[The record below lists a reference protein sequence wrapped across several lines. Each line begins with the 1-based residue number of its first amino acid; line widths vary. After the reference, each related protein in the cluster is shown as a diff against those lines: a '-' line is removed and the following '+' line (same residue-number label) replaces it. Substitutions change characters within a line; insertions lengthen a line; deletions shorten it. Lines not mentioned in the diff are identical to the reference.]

1 MPENNEIKTLD
12 SIKIEEDYS
21 VTVTHKENLLSFF
34 RNGANLD
41 GLYNVVESKARALV
55 ADVTTKEGVS
65 QIKSTARQIAS
76 IKKRVDD
83 IGKDV
88 VAELKDLPKKID
100 ANRKKWRED
109 MEALQ
114 EEIRKPVTEIEN
126 RQAEIEEIRATHGK
140 LALSGSEEIKAAIET
155 IDKIELTG
163 DKWKESLDAAAAAVK
178 AEKGALEVMLNAA
191 LKKEAEARELE
202 ELRKKQEEAERIIRE
217 QKIREEA
224 ERKAREEAE
233 ARAAAE
239 RARLEREKLEA
250 ERKAREEAE
259 ARAAAEK
266 ARLEREKADAERKAA
281 EAEKAAKDALEREAE
296 ARRNQST
303 ASVDNGAQATAPVKR
318 PSRWTDEQKKVNS
331 AILARFAEIIRASLP
346 KHIAGHS
353 DQGYELAAN
362 EAAKEIIKAIAC
374 GKIENINVRY

>member
-1 MPENNEIKTLD
+1 MPETATEDKKIQTVP
-12 SIKIEEDYS
+12 SIKVEEDYS
-21 VTVTHKENLLSFF
+21 VTVVNKASLLNFF
-34 RNGANLD
+34 KDGANLD
-41 GLYNVVESKARALV
+41 GLYNVVQAKARALV
-55 ADVTTKEGVS
+55 ADVTTADGVS
-65 QIKSTARQIAS
+65 KIKSTARQIAS

-88 VAELKDLPKKID
+88 VAELKDLPKQID

-140 LALSGSEEIKAAIET
+140 LVLSGSEEIKAAIESL
-155 IDKIELTG
+155 DKIELTG
-163 DKWKESLDAAAAAVK
+163 DKWKESLEDATAAVT

-224 ERKAREEAE
+224 ERKARA
-233 ARAAAE
+233 
-239 RARLEREKLEA
+239 
-250 ERKAREEAE
+250 EAE

-266 ARLEREKADAERKAA
+266 ARLERENAEAERKAA
-281 EAEKAAKDALEREAE
+281 EAERAAKEALEREAE
-296 ARRNQST
+296 ARKTQAT
-303 ASVDNGAQATAPVKR
+303 ASVDFPVFQGAAATAEQAPSAPVKK
-318 PSRWTDEQKKVNS
+318 PSKWTDEQKKVNS

>member
-1 MPENNEIKTLD
+1 MEQKEIATTEP
-12 SIKIEEDYS
+12 IKIEEDYS

-34 RNGANLD
+34 KNGVNLD
-41 GLYNVVESKARALV
+41 GLYNVVQAKARALV

-83 IGKDV
+83 LGKDI
-88 VAELKDLPKKID
+88 VAELKDLPKQID

-140 LALSGSEEIKAAIET
+140 LALSGSEEIKSAIES
-155 IDKIELTG
+155 IDKIELTV
-163 DKWKESLDAAAAAVK
+163 DKWKESLEDATAAVT

-202 ELRKKQEEAERIIRE
+202 ELRKNQEEAERIIRE

-224 ERKAREEAE
+224 ERKARA
-233 ARAAAE
+233 
-239 RARLEREKLEA
+239 
-250 ERKAREEAE
+250 EAE

-266 ARLEREKADAERKAA
+266 ARLEREKAEAERKAA
-281 EAEKAAKDALEREAE
+281 EAEKAAKEALEREAE
-296 ARRNQST
+296 ARRNQAT
-303 ASVDNGAQATAPVKR
+303 ASVDFPVFQGAASMVNNGAQNATPVKR
-318 PSRWTDEQKKVNS
+318 TSRWTDEQKKVNS

-353 DQGYELAAN
+353 DHGYELAAN

-374 GKIENINVRY
+374 GKIENIKVEY

>member
-1 MPENNEIKTLD
+1 MPETEDKKIQTVP
-12 SIKIEEDYS
+12 SIKVEEDYS
-21 VTVTHKENLLSFF
+21 VTIVNKASLLNFF
-34 RNGANLD
+34 KDGSNLD
-41 GLYNVVESKARALV
+41 GLYNVVETKARALV
-55 ADVTTKEGVS
+55 ADVTTADGVS
-65 QIKSTARQIAS
+65 KIKSTARQIAS

-88 VAELKDLPKKID
+88 VADLKDLPKQID

-126 RQAEIEEIRATHGK
+126 RQKEIEEIRATHGK
-140 LALSGSEEIKAAIET
+140 LALSCSEEIKAAIET

-239 RARLEREKLEA
+239 
-250 ERKAREEAE
+250 
-259 ARAAAEK
+259 K
-266 ARLEREKADAERKAA
+266 ARLEREKAEAERKAA
-281 EAEKAAKDALEREAE
+281 EAEKAANEALEREAE
-296 ARRNQST
+296 ARRNQAT

-353 DQGYELAAN
+353 DQGYDLAAN

-374 GKIENINVRY
+374 GKIDNIKVEY

>member
-1 MPENNEIKTLD
+1 MPETETEDKKIQTVP
-12 SIKIEEDYS
+12 SIKVEEDYS
-21 VTVTHKENLLSFF
+21 VTVVNKASLLNFF
-34 RNGANLD
+34 KDGANLD
-41 GLYNVVESKARALV
+41 GLYNVVETKARALV
-55 ADVTTKEGVS
+55 ADVTTADGVS
-65 QIKSTARQIAS
+65 KIKSTARQIAS

-83 IGKDV
+83 IGKDI
-88 VAELKDLPKKID
+88 VAELKDLPKQID

-114 EEIRKPVTEIEN
+114 DEIRRPVTEIEN
-126 RQAEIEEIRATHGK
+126 RQKEIEEIKATHGK
-140 LALSGSEEIKAAIET
+140 LVLSGSEEIKEAIVNL
-155 IDKIELTG
+155 DKIELTG
-163 DKWKESLDAAAAAVK
+163 DKWKESLEDATAAVT

-191 LKKEAEARELE
+191 IKKEAEARELE

-239 RARLEREKLEA
+239 
-250 ERKAREEAE
+250 
-259 ARAAAEK
+259 K
-266 ARLEREKADAERKAA
+266 ARLEREKAEAERKAA
-281 EAEKAAKDALEREAE
+281 EAEKARMEAEKREAE
-296 ARRNQST
+296 ARNNQT
-303 ASVDNGAQATAPVKR
+303 VSVDFPVFQGAAATAEQAPSAPVKK
-318 PSRWTDEQKKVNS
+318 PSKWTDEQKKVNS

-353 DQGYELAAN
+353 DQGYELAAT

-374 GKIENINVRY
+374 GKIENIKVEY

>member
-1 MPENNEIKTLD
+1 MPETEDKKIQAVP
-12 SIKIEEDYS
+12 SIKVEEDYS
-21 VTVTHKENLLSFF
+21 VTVVNKASLLSFF
-34 RNGANLD
+34 KEGANLD
-41 GLYNVVESKARALV
+41 GLYNVVQAKARALV
-55 ADVTTKEGVS
+55 ADVTTADGVS
-65 QIKSTARQIAS
+65 KIKSTARQIAS

-88 VAELKDLPKKID
+88 VAELKDLPKQID

-155 IDKIELTG
+155 LDKIELTG
-163 DKWKESLDAAAAAVK
+163 DKWKESLEDATAAVT

-239 RARLEREKLEA
+239 
-250 ERKAREEAE
+250 
-259 ARAAAEK
+259 K

-281 EAEKAAKDALEREAE
+281 EAEKAAKEALEREAE
-296 ARRNQST
+296 ARRNQAT

>member
-1 MPENNEIKTLD
+1 MPETEDKKIQTVP
-12 SIKIEEDYS
+12 SIQVEEDYS
-21 VTVTHKENLLSFF
+21 VTVVNKASLLNFF
-34 RNGANLD
+34 KDVSNLD
-41 GLYNVVESKARALV
+41 GLYNVVQAKARALV
-55 ADVTTKEGVS
+55 ADVTTADGVS
-65 QIKSTARQIAS
+65 KIKSTARQIAS

-88 VAELKDLPKKID
+88 VAELKDLPKQID

-140 LALSGSEEIKAAIET
+140 LVLSGSEEIKAAIESLE
-155 IDKIELTG
+155 KIELTG
-163 DKWKESLDAAAAAVK
+163 DKWKESLEDATAAVT

-224 ERKAREEAE
+224 ERKARA
-233 ARAAAE
+233 
-239 RARLEREKLEA
+239 
-250 ERKAREEAE
+250 EAE

-266 ARLEREKADAERKAA
+266 ARLEREKAEAERKAA
-281 EAEKAAKDALEREAE
+281 EAERAAKEALEREAE
-296 ARRNQST
+296 ARRNQA
-303 ASVDNGAQATAPVKR
+303 ASVDFPVFQGAAATAERAPSAPVKK
-318 PSRWTDEQKKVNS
+318 PSKWTDEQKKVNS

>member
-1 MPENNEIKTLD
+1 MSENNELKIVE

-41 GLYNVVESKARALV
+41 SLYNVVKSKARALV

-83 IGKDV
+83 LGKDI
-88 VAELKDLPKKID
+88 VAELKDLPKQID

-114 EEIRKPVTEIEN
+114 DEIRKPVTEIEN

-163 DKWKESLDAAAAAVK
+163 DKWKESLDAAASAVK

-239 RARLEREKLEA
+239 
-250 ERKAREEAE
+250 
-259 ARAAAEK
+259 K
-266 ARLEREKADAERKAA
+266 ARLEREKQEAERKAA
-281 EAEKAAKDALEREAE
+281 EAEKAAREALEREAE

>member
-1 MPENNEIKTLD
+1 MEQKEIATTEP
-12 SIKIEEDYS
+12 IKIEEDYS

-34 RNGANLD
+34 KNGANLD
-41 GLYNVVESKARALV
+41 GLYNIVETKARALV

-83 IGKDV
+83 LGKDV
-88 VAELKDLPKKID
+88 VAELKDLPKQID

-114 EEIRKPVTEIEN
+114 DEIRRPVTEIEN
-126 RQAEIEEIRATHGK
+126 RQKEIEEIRATHGK
-140 LALSGSEEIKAAIET
+140 LALSGSEEIKAALET
-155 IDKIELTG
+155 LDKIELTG
-163 DKWKESLDAAAAAVK
+163 DKWKESLEDAAAAVT

-239 RARLEREKLEA
+239 
-250 ERKAREEAE
+250 
-259 ARAAAEK
+259 K
-266 ARLEREKADAERKAA
+266 ARLEREKAEAERKAA
-281 EAEKAAKDALEREAE
+281 EAENAAMEALEREAD
-296 ARRNQST
+296 ARKNQAT

-362 EAAKEIIKAIAC
+362 EAAKDLIKAIAC

>member
-1 MPENNEIKTLD
+1 MTENNELKTLD
-12 SIKIEEDYS
+12 PIKIEEDYS

-34 RNGANLD
+34 KDGANLD

-55 ADVTTKEGVS
+55 ADVNTKEGIS

-83 IGKDV
+83 LGKDI
-88 VAELKDLPKKID
+88 VAELKDLPKQID

-114 EEIRKPVTEIEN
+114 DEIRKPVTEIEN

-155 IDKIELTG
+155 LDKIELTG

-239 RARLEREKLEA
+239 
-250 ERKAREEAE
+250 
-259 ARAAAEK
+259 K
-266 ARLEREKADAERKAA
+266 ARLEREKQEAERKAA
-281 EAEKAAKDALEREAE
+281 EAEKAAREALEREAE
-296 ARRNQST
+296 ARRNQLT

>member
-1 MPENNEIKTLD
+1 MPENNELKTLD

-34 RNGANLD
+34 KDGANLD

-83 IGKDV
+83 LGKDI
-88 VAELKDLPKKID
+88 VAELKNLPKQID

-114 EEIRKPVTEIEN
+114 DEIRKPVTEIEN

-140 LALSGSEEIKAAIET
+140 LALAGSEEIKSAIEL
-155 IDKIELTG
+155 IDNIELTG

-239 RARLEREKLEA
+239 RARLEREKQE
-250 ERKAREEAE
+250 
-259 ARAAAEK
+259 
-266 ARLEREKADAERKAA
+266 AERKAA
-281 EAEKAAKDALEREAE
+281 EAEKAAREALEREAE

-303 ASVDNGAQATAPVKR
+303 ASVDNGAQTATPVKR

>member
-1 MPENNEIKTLD
+1 MSENNELKTLE
-12 SIKIEEDYS
+12 SIRIEEDYS

-55 ADVTTKEGVS
+55 ADVTTKEGVA

-88 VAELKDLPKKID
+88 VAELKDLPKQID

-114 EEIRKPVTEIEN
+114 DEIRKPVTEIEN
-126 RQAEIEEIRATHGK
+126 RQTEIEEIRATHGK
-140 LALSGSEEIKAAIET
+140 LVLSGSEEIKAAIEAL
-155 IDKIELTG
+155 DKIELTG
-163 DKWKESLDAAAAAVK
+163 DKWKESLEDATAAVI
-178 AEKGALEVMLNAA
+178 AEKNALEVMLKAA

-224 ERKAREEAE
+224 ERKARA
-233 ARAAAE
+233 
-239 RARLEREKLEA
+239 
-250 ERKAREEAE
+250 EAE

-266 ARLEREKADAERKAA
+266 ARLEREKAEAERKAA
-281 EAEKAAKDALEREAE
+281 EAERAAREALEREAE
-296 ARRNQST
+296 ARRNQAT
-303 ASVDNGAQATAPVKR
+303 ASVEFPVFQGAAAAVNNGAQTTAPVKR
-318 PSRWTDEQKKVNS
+318 PSKWTDEQKKVNS

>member
-1 MPENNEIKTLD
+1 MSENNELKTIE

-41 GLYNVVESKARALV
+41 GLYNVVETKARALV

-88 VAELKDLPKKID
+88 VAELKDLPKQID

-140 LALSGSEEIKAAIET
+140 LVLSGSEEIKAAIESL
-155 IDKIELTG
+155 DKIELTC
-163 DKWKESLDAAAAAVK
+163 DKWKESLEDATAAVTS
-178 AEKGALEVMLNAA
+178 EKGALEVMLNAA

-202 ELRKKQEEAERIIRE
+202 ELRKKKEEAERIIRE

-224 ERKAREEAE
+224 ERKARA
-233 ARAAAE
+233 
-239 RARLEREKLEA
+239 
-250 ERKAREEAE
+250 EAE

-266 ARLEREKADAERKAA
+266 ARLEREKAEAERKAA
-281 EAEKAAKDALEREAE
+281 EAEKARKEAEEREAE
-296 ARRNQST
+296 ARRNQAT
-303 ASVDNGAQATAPVKR
+303 ASVDFPVFQGAAATAEQASSAPVKK
-318 PSRWTDEQKKVNS
+318 PSKWTDAQKKVNS
-331 AILARFAEIIRASLP
+331 ELLARFAEIIRASLP

-374 GKIENINVRY
+374 GKIENIKVEY

>member
-1 MPENNEIKTLD
+1 MPETATEDKKIQTVP
-12 SIKIEEDYS
+12 SIKVEEDYS
-21 VTVTHKENLLSFF
+21 VTVVNKASLLSFF
-34 RNGANLD
+34 KDGANLD
-41 GLYNVVESKARALV
+41 GLYNVVQAKARALV
-55 ADVTTKEGVS
+55 ADVTTADGVS
-65 QIKSTARQIAS
+65 KIKSTARQIAS

-88 VAELKDLPKKID
+88 VAELKDLPKQID

-114 EEIRKPVTEIEN
+114 DEIRKPVTEIEN
-126 RQAEIEEIRATHGK
+126 RQAEIEEIKATHGK
-140 LALSGSEEIKAAIET
+140 LVLSGSEEIKAAIET
-155 IDKIELTG
+155 LDKIELTG
-163 DKWKESLDAAAAAVK
+163 DKWKESLEDATAAVTS
-178 AEKGALEVMLNAA
+178 EKNALEVMLNAA

-233 ARAAAE
+233 SRAAAE
-239 RARLEREKLEA
+239 RARLEREKA
-250 ERKAREEAE
+250 E
-259 ARAAAEK
+259 
-266 ARLEREKADAERKAA
+266 AERKAA
-281 EAEKAAKDALEREAE
+281 EAEKAAKEALERESE
-296 ARRNQST
+296 ARRNQAT

-353 DQGYELAAN
+353 DHGYELAAN

>member
-1 MPENNEIKTLD
+1 MPETEDKKIQTVP
-12 SIKIEEDYS
+12 SIKVEEDYS
-21 VTVTHKENLLSFF
+21 VTVVNKASLLSFF
-34 RNGANLD
+34 KDGANLD
-41 GLYNVVESKARALV
+41 GLYNVVQAKARALV
-55 ADVTTKEGVS
+55 ADVTTADGVS
-65 QIKSTARQIAS
+65 KIKSTARQIAS

-88 VAELKDLPKKID
+88 VAELKDLPKQID

-114 EEIRKPVTEIEN
+114 DEIRKPVTEIEN
-126 RQAEIEEIRATHGK
+126 RQAEIDR
-140 LALSGSEEIKAAIET
+140 IKAVHQQLIDADSATIKQNIE
-155 IDKIELTG
+155 
-163 DKWKESLDAAAAAVK
+163 AVK
-178 AEKGALEVMLNAA
+178 AIALTAEKWNESLEKATKAVNGEINALETMLKAA
-191 LKKEAEARELE
+191 EKREAEARELE

-224 ERKAREEAE
+224 ERKAREES
-233 ARAAAE
+233 
-239 RARLEREKLEA
+239 
-250 ERKAREEAE
+250 E

-266 ARLEREKADAERKAA
+266 ARLEREKDEAERKAA
-281 EAEKAAKDALEREAE
+281 EAEKAAKEALEREAE
-296 ARRNQST
+296 ARRNQAT
-303 ASVDNGAQATAPVKR
+303 ASVDFPVFQGAAATVNNGAQTATPVKR

-374 GKIENINVRY
+374 GKIENIKVEY

>member
-1 MPENNEIKTLD
+1 MSENKELKTIEP
-12 SIKIEEDYS
+12 IKIEEDYS

-41 GLYNVVESKARALV
+41 GLYNVVETKARALV

-83 IGKDV
+83 IGKDI
-88 VAELKDLPKKID
+88 VAELKDLPKQID

-114 EEIRKPVTEIEN
+114 DEIRKPVTEIEN
-126 RQAEIEEIRATHGK
+126 RQKEIEEIKATHGK
-140 LALSGSEEIKAAIET
+140 MALSGSEEIKAAIESL
-155 IDKIELTG
+155 DKIELTG
-163 DKWKESLDAAAAAVK
+163 DKWKESLEDATAAVT

-202 ELRKKQEEAERIIRE
+202 ELRRKQEEAERIIRE

-239 RARLEREKLEA
+239 KT
-250 ERKAREEAE
+250 
-259 ARAAAEK
+259 
-266 ARLEREKADAERKAA
+266 RLEREKAEAERKAA
-281 EAEKAAKDALEREAE
+281 EAEKAAKEAMEREAE
-296 ARRNQST
+296 ARRNQAT
-303 ASVDNGAQATAPVKR
+303 ASVDFPVFQGAAATVNNGAQTATPGKR

>member
-1 MPENNEIKTLD
+1 MTENNELKTLD
-12 SIKIEEDYS
+12 PIKIEEDYS

-41 GLYNVVESKARALV
+41 SLYNVVDSKARALV

-83 IGKDV
+83 LGKDI
-88 VAELKDLPKKID
+88 VAELKDLPKQID

-114 EEIRKPVTEIEN
+114 DEIRKPVTEIEN
-126 RQAEIEEIRATHGK
+126 RQKEIEEIRATHGK

-239 RARLEREKLEA
+239 
-250 ERKAREEAE
+250 
-259 ARAAAEK
+259 K
-266 ARLEREKADAERKAA
+266 ARLEREKQEAERKAA
-281 EAEKAAKDALEREAE
+281 EAEKAAREALEREAE

-303 ASVDNGAQATAPVKR
+303 ASVDKGAQATSPVKR

>member
-1 MPENNEIKTLD
+1 MPETATEDKKIQNVP
-12 SIKIEEDYS
+12 SIKVEEDYS
-21 VTVTHKENLLSFF
+21 VTVVNKASLLNFF
-34 RNGANLD
+34 KDGSNLD
-41 GLYNVVESKARALV
+41 GLYNVVQAKARALV
-55 ADVTTKEGVS
+55 ADVTTADGVS
-65 QIKSTARQIAS
+65 KIKSTARQIAS

-88 VAELKDLPKKID
+88 VAELKDLPKQID

-140 LALSGSEEIKAAIET
+140 LVLSGSEEIKAAIES

-163 DKWKESLDAAAAAVK
+163 DKWKESLEDATAAVT

-250 ERKAREEAE
+250 ERKA
-259 ARAAAEK
+259 
-266 ARLEREKADAERKAA
+266 A
-281 EAEKAAKDALEREAE
+281 EAEKAAKEAMEREAE
-296 ARRNQST
+296 ARKAQAT
-303 ASVDNGAQATAPVKR
+303 ASVDFPVFQGAAAAVNNGAQTTAPVKK
-318 PSRWTDEQKKVNS
+318 PSKWTDEQKKVNS

>member
-1 MPENNEIKTLD
+1 MSENNELKTLD

-34 RNGANLD
+34 KEGANLD
-41 GLYNVVESKARALV
+41 GLYNVVETKARALV
-55 ADVTTKEGVS
+55 ADVNTKEGIS

-83 IGKDV
+83 LGKDV
-88 VAELKDLPKKID
+88 VAELKDLPKQID

-114 EEIRKPVTEIEN
+114 DEIRKPVTEIEN
-126 RQAEIEEIRATHGK
+126 RQKEIEEIRATHGK
-140 LALSGSEEIKAAIET
+140 LALSGSDEIKAAIET
-155 IDKIELTG
+155 LDKIELTG
-163 DKWKESLDAAAAAVK
+163 DKWKESLEDATAAVT
-178 AEKGALEVMLNAA
+178 AEKCALEVMLNAA

-202 ELRKKQEEAERIIRE
+202 ELRKKQEEADRIIRE

-239 RARLEREKLEA
+239 
-250 ERKAREEAE
+250 
-259 ARAAAEK
+259 K
-266 ARLEREKADAERKAA
+266 ARLEREKAEAERKAA
-281 EAEKAAKDALEREAE
+281 EAEKAAKEAMEREAE
-296 ARRNQST
+296 ARRNQTT
-303 ASVDNGAQATAPVKR
+303 ASVDFPVFQGAAAAVNNGAQTATPVKR

-374 GKIENINVRY
+374 GKIENIKVEY

>member
-1 MPENNEIKTLD
+1 MSENNELKIVE

-41 GLYNVVESKARALV
+41 GLYNVVETKARALV

-88 VAELKDLPKKID
+88 VAELKDLPKQID

-114 EEIRKPVTEIEN
+114 EEIRRPVTEIEE
-126 RQAEIEEIRATHGK
+126 REAEIERIKQVHQRLIDADSATIRQNIE
-140 LALSGSEEIKAAIET
+140 SVKA
-155 IDKIELTG
+155 IELTAEN
-163 DKWKESLDAAAAAVK
+163 WKESLEKATKAVEGEINALETMLK
-178 AEKGALEVMLNAA
+178 SAEKREDDARRLKELEA
-191 LKKEAEARELE
+191 KQAEAD
-202 ELRKKQEEAERIIRE
+202 RIIRE
-217 QKIREEA
+217 QKIKEEA
-224 ERKAREEAE
+224 ERRAREQAE
-233 ARAAAE
+233 AQAAAE
-239 RARLEREKLEA
+239 RERHRQEMERAERERQE
-250 ERKAREEAE
+250 
-259 ARAAAEK
+259 
-266 ARLEREKADAERKAA
+266 AERKAA
-281 EAEKAAKDALEREAE
+281 EADKARREAEEREAE
-296 ARRNQST
+296 ARKNQAP
-303 ASVDNGAQATAPVKR
+303 ASVDFPVFQGAAATAEQAPSAPVKR

>member
-1 MPENNEIKTLD
+1 MEQKEIATTEP
-12 SIKIEEDYS
+12 IKIEEDYS

-34 RNGANLD
+34 KDGANLD
-41 GLYNVVESKARALV
+41 GLYNVVETKARALV

-83 IGKDV
+83 LGKDI
-88 VAELKDLPKKID
+88 VAELKDLPKQID

-114 EEIRKPVTEIEN
+114 DEIRKPVTEIEN

-140 LALSGSEEIKAAIET
+140 LVLSGSEEIKAAIEA
-155 IDKIELTG
+155 IEKIELTG
-163 DKWKESLDAAAAAVK
+163 DKWKESLEDATAAVT

-202 ELRKKQEEAERIIRE
+202 ELRKKKEEADRIIRE
-217 QKIREEA
+217 QKIKEEA
-224 ERKAREEAE
+224 ERKAREQAE
-233 ARAAAE
+233 AQAAKERERHRQEMERAE
-239 RARLEREKLEA
+239 RERQE
-250 ERKAREEAE
+250 
-259 ARAAAEK
+259 
-266 ARLEREKADAERKAA
+266 AERKAA
-281 EAEKAAKDALEREAE
+281 EAEKARREAEEREAE
-296 ARRNQST
+296 ARKNQAP
-303 ASVDNGAQATAPVKR
+303 ASVDFPVFQGAATAEQAPSAPVKK
-318 PSRWTDEQKKVNS
+318 PSKWTDAQKKVNS

>member
-1 MPENNEIKTLD
+1 MPETEDKKIQTVP
-12 SIKIEEDYS
+12 SIKVEEDYS
-21 VTVTHKENLLSFF
+21 VTVVNKASLLSFF
-34 RNGANLD
+34 KEGANLD
-41 GLYNVVESKARALV
+41 AIYNVVQAKARALV
-55 ADVTTKEGVS
+55 ADVTTADGVS
-65 QIKSTARQIAS
+65 KIKSTARQIAS

-88 VAELKDLPKKID
+88 VAELKDLPKQID

-114 EEIRKPVTEIEN
+114 EEIRRPVTEIEN

-140 LALSGSEEIKAAIET
+140 LALSGSEEIKAAIEML
-155 IDKIELTG
+155 DKIELTG
-163 DKWKESLDAAAAAVK
+163 DKWKESLEDATAAVT

-239 RARLEREKLEA
+239 
-250 ERKAREEAE
+250 
-259 ARAAAEK
+259 K
-266 ARLEREKADAERKAA
+266 ARLEREKAEAERKAA
-281 EAEKAAKDALEREAE
+281 EAEKAAKEALEREAE
-296 ARRNQST
+296 ARRNQAT
-303 ASVDNGAQATAPVKR
+303 ASVDFPVFQGAAADVNNGAQTTAPVKR

>member
-1 MPENNEIKTLD
+1 MEQKEIATTEP
-12 SIKIEEDYS
+12 IKIEEDYS

-41 GLYNVVESKARALV
+41 GLYNVVETKARALV

-83 IGKDV
+83 LGKDV
-88 VAELKDLPKKID
+88 VAELKDLPKQID

-126 RQAEIEEIRATHGK
+126 RQKEIEEIRATHGK
-140 LALSGSEEIKAAIET
+140 LALSGSEEIKAAIESL
-155 IDKIELTG
+155 DKIELTG
-163 DKWKESLDAAAAAVK
+163 DKWKESLEDASAAVT

-239 RARLEREKLEA
+239 
-250 ERKAREEAE
+250 
-259 ARAAAEK
+259 K
-266 ARLEREKADAERKAA
+266 ARLEREKAEAERKAA
-281 EAEKAAKDALEREAE
+281 EAEKARREAEEREAE
-296 ARRNQST
+296 ARRNQAT
-303 ASVDNGAQATAPVKR
+303 ASVDFPVFQGAAATAEQTPSAPVKR
-318 PSRWTDEQKKVNS
+318 QSKWTDEQKKVNS
-331 AILARFAEIIRASLP
+331 AILARFAEIIRTSLP

>member
-1 MPENNEIKTLD
+1 MEQKEIATTEP
-12 SIKIEEDYS
+12 IKIEEDYS

-34 RNGANLD
+34 KNGANLD
-41 GLYNVVESKARALV
+41 GLYNVVETKARALV

-83 IGKDV
+83 LGKDV
-88 VAELKDLPKKID
+88 VAELKDLPKQID

-114 EEIRKPVTEIEN
+114 DEIRRPVTEIEN
-126 RQAEIEEIRATHGK
+126 RQKEIEEIRATHGK
-140 LALSGSEEIKAAIET
+140 LALSGSEEIKAALET
-155 IDKIELTG
+155 LDKIELTG
-163 DKWKESLDAAAAAVK
+163 DKWKESLEDAAAAVT

-239 RARLEREKLEA
+239 
-250 ERKAREEAE
+250 
-259 ARAAAEK
+259 K
-266 ARLEREKADAERKAA
+266 ARLEREKAEAERKAA
-281 EAEKAAKDALEREAE
+281 EAENAAMEALEREAD
-296 ARRNQST
+296 ARKNQAT

-362 EAAKEIIKAIAC
+362 EAAKDLIKAIAC

>member
-1 MPENNEIKTLD
+1 MPENNELKTLD
-12 SIKIEEDYS
+12 PIKIEEDYS

-34 RNGANLD
+34 KDGANLD
-41 GLYNVVESKARALV
+41 GLYNVVDSKARALV
-55 ADVTTKEGVS
+55 ADVNTKEGIS

-83 IGKDV
+83 LGKDI
-88 VAELKDLPKKID
+88 VAELKDLPKQID

-114 EEIRKPVTEIEN
+114 DEIRKPVTEIEN

-239 RARLEREKLEA
+239 KARLEREKLEA
-250 ERKAREEAE
+250 ERKA
-259 ARAAAEK
+259 
-266 ARLEREKADAERKAA
+266 A
-281 EAEKAAKDALEREAE
+281 EAEKAAREALEREAE

-303 ASVDNGAQATAPVKR
+303 ASVDNGAQTATPVKR